1 MGLVL
6 TTPPASEPVTLAE
19 AKAQCRVEL
28 GFTDDDAILTTFIA
42 VARRAVEKHTGVGI
56 IQQSWTLTLPQFPP
70 FGGPIDLPKGPAIS
84 IDGVTYLDANGATQ
98 TLDPATYVWV
108 RDQLSDRLS
117 LAYNKVWPV
126 TYGQANAVTIAF
138 TIGFVE
144 DITADP
150 LVAAVP
156 DDIKAAMLLM
166 IADLYRN
173 RESQIIAGTVAEN
186 ETFCALLNNSVRE
199 FVV

>member
-28 GFTDDDAILTTFIA
+28 AFTDDDAILTTFIA
-42 VARRAVEKHTGVGI
+42 VARRAAEKHTGVGI
-56 IQQSWTLTLPQFPP
+56 IPQRWTLTLAQFPP
-70 FGGPIDLPKGPAIS
+70 WSGHIELPKGPVIS
-84 IDGVTYLDANGATQ
+84 IDSVTYLDTNGATQ

-108 RDQLSDRLS
+108 RDELADRLS

-138 TIGFVE
+138 TIGFVV
-144 DITADP
+144 DITAIP

-156 DDIKAAMLLM
+156 DDLKAAMLLM
-166 IADLYRN
+166 IGDLYRN
-173 RESQIIAGTVAEN
+173 RESQIIAGTVAPN
-186 ETFCALLNNSVRE
+186 GTAALLLDGFVRE
-199 FVV
+199 LVV